1 MSVTLK
7 STINRLGRTRVC
19 PNEIVLYECFV
30 MGPSLVW
37 QLSDIF
43 QQHYDNSDK
52 ENVVNN
58 TGPISVW
65 LNNGTNELKST
76 LILAYFQKF
85 NNKDIG
91 CNNKSSKYI
100 IAGIYRF
107 QNVFHNNNIIDDMI

>member
-1 MSVTLK
+1 
-7 STINRLGRTRVC
+7 
-19 PNEIVLYECFV
+19 

-58 TGPISVW
+58 NGTISVW
-65 LNNGTNELKST
+65 LNNVTVANELKST

-85 NNKDIG
+85 NNIDIG

-100 IAGIYRF
+100 IAGICRF
-107 QNVFHNNNIIDDMI
+107 QKVFHNNNIIDGMI